1 MLELI
6 VLGQIPGTSFQF
18 NLREL
23 FLALALCLV
32 ATKLLL
38 SRHELQ
44 KSAASLNKLAHKIV
58 DAQHFF
64 NRKRA

>member
-23 FLALALCLV
+23 FIAAALILV
-32 ATKLLL
+32 IAKLLL
-38 SRHELQ
+38 SRKELH
-44 KSAASLNKLAHKIV
+44 KTATELNKLVI
-58 DAQHFF
+58 DNLSSSFGSI
-64 NRKRA
+64 RKRV